1 MGQTILAPLRK
12 VEEVRDMAEGKTLDA
27 LMRASHC
34 GAPNRRVEYA
44 MELSKVN

>member
-27 LMRASHC
+27 LMRVSHC